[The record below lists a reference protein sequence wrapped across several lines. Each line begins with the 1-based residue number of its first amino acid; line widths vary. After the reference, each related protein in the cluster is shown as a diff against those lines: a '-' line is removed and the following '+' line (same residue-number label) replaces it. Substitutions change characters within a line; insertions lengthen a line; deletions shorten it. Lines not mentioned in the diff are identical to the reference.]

1 MTRSIHLPQHRV
13 FVPDTDLVT
22 VALCMLAG
30 GDPYA
35 PAVNDDGDAPA
46 HHQVFNYV
54 TSTHTLVPAGPGVDR
69 AHTANS
75 TLIAPLLRRMRG
87 AVGTGMFGV
96 LDAFTLEHV
105 TQHSGGGAAAFNA
118 TKHLTL
124 TIGVTAYSTPLSLY
138 GTTSFGSS
146 IMTTWAHDDTLHAT
160 DTTMRNAAKELLLVG
175 IATPAPH
182 GHIIADTDGIIAV
195 GGPSHEPSLRGW
207 NSLVADHIPDS
218 DPIWSIGG
226 YTAGDDYAADMAYA
240 TYTTRAAARAFTIN
254 L

>member
-1 MTRSIHLPQHRV
+1 MPSSIHLTQHRV

-54 TSTHTLVPAGPGVDR
+54 TATHTLVPAGPGVDHP
-69 AHTANS
+69 HTADS
-75 TLIAPLLRRMRG
+75 ALIRPLLRAMRDSS
-87 AVGTGMFGV
+87 GTGRFGV

-105 TQHSGGGAAAFNA
+105 TQHSGGGAAVFNA

-138 GTTSFGSS
+138 GTTVFGSS
-146 IMTTWAHDDTLHAT
+146 LMTTWAHNDTMH
-160 DTTMRNAAKELLLVG
+160 DQ
-175 IATPAPH
+175 
-182 GHIIADTDGIIAV
+182 D
-195 GGPSHEPSLRGW
+195 SL
-207 NSLVADHIPDS
+207 
-218 DPIWSIGG
+218 
-226 YTAGDDYAADMAYA
+226 
-240 TYTTRAAARAFTIN
+240 
-254 L
+254 